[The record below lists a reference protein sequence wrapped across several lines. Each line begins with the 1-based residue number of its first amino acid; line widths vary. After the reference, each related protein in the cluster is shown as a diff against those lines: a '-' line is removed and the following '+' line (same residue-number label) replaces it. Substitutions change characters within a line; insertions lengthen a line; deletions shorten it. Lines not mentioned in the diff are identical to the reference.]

1 MSALA
6 ASGLLSKYSWI
17 WSGSDEGPD
26 SDSPQP
32 TVVAM
37 NASRARARRFV
48 VAIRIG
54 SKSFR
59 EDFVG
64 AACAECTPQAVWTF
78 RPGCRC
84 GVVVLSVGSDLSA
97 ICIASIVGIGDESN
111 CTVTHQ
117 HVASTLVATS
127 HGARRDGNDVGVVD
141 AQRRVRRQDREDLL
155 ADRTAVSPLHASSL
169 SSLPIL
175 GRS

>member
-17 WSGSDEGPD
+17 WSVSDEGPD

-97 ICIASIVGIGDESN
+97 ICIASIVGIGDESS
-111 CTVTHQ
+111 CTITHQ

-141 AQRRVRRQDREDLL
+141 AQRRVRRQEREDLL